1 VKDVL
6 ENNRKAWDKKVHE
19 KNPWTIPVTHAQ
31 IESARRGEW
40 DVLLT
45 NCRPVPR
52 NWFPE
57 IKGLNVLCLASGG
70 GQQAPIFAAAGA
82 NVTVLDLSPAQLAQD
97 RMVAKR
103 EGLDLRI
110 LEGSMDDLSMLRDA
124 EFDLV
129 FHPVSNLFCENIRP
143 VWQGAYR
150 VLRPGGSLLAGF
162 VNPVFF
168 LFDKDLEEEGIYQ
181 LKYALPY
188 ADHTSLG
195 EAESIRLYG
204 QNSAIE
210 FSHTLEDQ
218 IGGQTDA
225 GFHIIGFYESY
236 VDDEKIRDYMP
247 TFMATRALKP
257 QSPALN

>member
-1 VKDVL
+1 MDSVT
-6 ENNRKAWDKKVHE
+6 EINRNAWDHNVQDG
-19 KNPWTIPVTHAQ
+19 NPWTIPVTHEQ

-40 DVLLT
+40 EVLLT
-45 NCRPVPR
+45 NCRPVPH

-57 IKGLNVLCLASGG
+57 MDDLDVLCLASGG
-70 GQQAPIFAAAGA
+70 GQQGPIFAAAGA
-82 NVTVLDLSPAQLAQD
+82 NVTVLDISPAQLAQD

-110 LEGSMDDLSMLRDA
+110 VEGSMDDLSMFHDGD
-124 EFDLV
+124 FDLV
-129 FHPVSNLFCENIRP
+129 FHPVSNLFCEHIRP
-143 VWQGAYR
+143 VWREAYR

-168 LFDKDLEEEGIYQ
+168 LFDKDLEEEGVYQ

-195 EAESIRLYG
+195 EEERIRRYG
-204 QNSAIE
+204 KDSAIE

-225 GFHIIGFYESY
+225 GFHIVGFYESY
-236 VDDEKIRDYMP
+236 VEDEPIKEYMP
-247 TFMATRALKP
+247 TFIATRALKP
-257 QSPALN
+257 K